1 MSDHDTGHRPLVTL
15 PEAAEYLHLPV
26 EAVQALV
33 GARFLEPVGGVG
45 DPADTLFPLVD
56 LKAFLARNADYGAGN
71 LVLADAE
78 AADPQALLDALDGR
92 AEEMARRAFDIF
104 STVFT
109 EAQGWSLR
117 RQARFIEQAKGR
129 FEAILAVTSQGAEVD
144 EALVGDLQEVGA
156 AAAWDGS
163 PLPQLLVVLRISRD
177 LVVQTAVGLAEERG
191 RHWGLALSLLLTRVL
206 PAIDRLTDAL
216 AEGYWAAMVDR
227 QQEAR
232 DRYEHVIEHSSDGI
246 FEVDL
251 EGRLRYA
258 NPSLAMILGLP
269 EDDLTG
275 TELSEVM
282 TALDGGGPLSGV
294 LPGGGAGGVGTD
306 VGEVEDWGPVRLTL
320 SRADGVRRVVE
331 VRSIARRRHGEL
343 VGHQGVVRDVTS
355 AHDLEAGKNE
365 FLALVTNDLR
375 SPLSTIVG
383 LGATLEAEAGELSP
397 ERVRR
402 AAASIRS
409 EAERISRLADDLSD
423 VSRLEATTLLLS
435 PRPTDLSTVV
445 AKAVARTGHPVGEA
459 GGVEVR
465 VPGGVP
471 VVADPVRLEQV
482 LANIVD
488 NAFQHGEPPV
498 VVEMLD
504 VDKGMLELVVTDQGG
519 GVPPHLVPTLFSRL
533 RTLSRADRDPSR
545 GTGLGLSL
553 ARGIIEAMGGQ
564 VWYQAG
570 AEGGARFHLT
580 LPVPRRRHG
589 D

>member
-15 PEAAEYLHLPV
+15 PEAAEYLQLPV

-33 GARFLEPVGGVG
+33 GARFLEPVGGAVH
-45 DPADTLFPLVD
+45 PAETLFPLVD

-71 LVLADAE
+71 LILDDPD

-92 AEEMARRAFDIF
+92 ADEMARRAFEIF

-144 EALVGDLQEVGA
+144 EALVGDLQDVGA
-156 AAAWDGS
+156 AAAWDAS

-216 AEGYWAAMVDR
+216 AQGYWAAMVDR

-232 DRYEHVIEHSSDGI
+232 DRYEHVVEHSSDGI

-282 TALDGGGPLSGV
+282 TAMEG
-294 LPGGGAGGVGTD
+294 
-306 VGEVEDWGPVRLTL
+306 GEVLGGLLTGTAAADPAEAPVEDSGPVRLTL
-320 SRADGVRRVVE
+320 RRADGVRRVVE
-331 VRSIARRRHGEL
+331 VRSISRRRHGEL
-343 VGHQGVVRDVTS
+343 VGFQGVVRDVTS

-383 LGATLEAEAGELSP
+383 LSATLEAGRGDLSP
-397 ERVRR
+397 EQVKR
-402 AAASIRS
+402 AAASIRA

-435 PRPTDLSTVV
+435 PRPTELLAVV
-445 AKAVARTGHPVGEA
+445 DKAVARTGHPSAER

-465 VPGGVP
+465 VPPGVP
-471 VVADPVRLEQV
+471 VVADPIRLEQV
-482 LANIVD
+482 LANVVD

-498 VVEMLD
+498 IVEMVD
-504 VDKGMLELVVTDQGG
+504 VDRGMLELAVTDSGG
-519 GVPPHLVPTLFSRL
+519 GVPAHLVPTLFSRL

-553 ARGIIEAMGGQ
+553 ARGIVEAMGGQ
-564 VWYQAG
+564 VWYQATP
-570 AEGGARFHLT
+570 EGGASFHVT
-580 LPVPRRRHG
+580 LPVPRRRQG

>member
-1 MSDHDTGHRPLVTL
+1 MPDHDTGHRPLVTL

-33 GARFLEPVGGVG
+33 GARFLEPVGGAIP
-45 DPADTLFPLVD
+45 PAETLFPLVD

-71 LVLADAE
+71 LILDDPD

-92 AEEMARRAFDIF
+92 SDEMARRAFEIF

-129 FEAILAVTSQGAEVD
+129 FEAILAVTSQGVEVD
-144 EALVGDLQEVGA
+144 EALVGDLQDVGA
-156 AAAWDGS
+156 AAAWDAS

-216 AEGYWAAMVDR
+216 AQGYWAAMVDR

-232 DRYEHVIEHSSDGI
+232 DRYEHVVEHSSDGI

-269 EDDLTG
+269 EEDLTG
-275 TELSEVM
+275 TEISEVM
-282 TALDGGGPLSGV
+282 TAMDGGGVLGGV
-294 LPGGGAGGVGTD
+294 LTGAAAAADTA
-306 VGEVEDWGPVRLTL
+306 EAPVEDSGSVRLTL
-320 SRADGVRRVVE
+320 RRADGVRRVVE

-343 VGHQGVVRDVTS
+343 VGFQGVVRDVTS

-383 LGATLEAEAGELSP
+383 LSATLESDSREVSAEQ
-397 ERVRR
+397 VKR
-402 AAASIRS
+402 AAASIRA

-435 PRPTDLSTVV
+435 PRPTELLAVV
-445 AKAVARTGHPVGEA
+445 QKAVARTGHPSGEA

-465 VPGGVP
+465 VPAGVP
-471 VVADPVRLEQV
+471 VVADPIRLEQV
-482 LANIVD
+482 LANVVD

-498 VVEMLD
+498 VVELVD
-504 VDKGMLELVVTDQGG
+504 VDKGMLELVVTDSGG
-519 GVPPHLVPTLFSRL
+519 GVPAHLVPTLFSRL

-553 ARGIIEAMGGQ
+553 ARGIVEAMGGQ
-564 VWYQAG
+564 VWYQ
-570 AEGGARFHLT
+570 EDPDGGASFHVT
-580 LPVPRRRHG
+580 LPVPRRRQ
-589 D
+589 DD

>member
-33 GARFLEPVGGVG
+33 GARFLEPVAGATDLSG
-45 DPADTLFPLVD
+45 TMFPLVD
-56 LKAFLARNADYGAGN
+56 LKAFLARNADYGTGN
-71 LVLADAE
+71 LIFDDPD

-144 EALVGDLQEVGA
+144 EALVGDLQDVGA

-216 AEGYWAAMVDR
+216 AQGYWAAIVDR
-227 QQEAR
+227 EQEAR
-232 DRYEHVIEHSSDGI
+232 DRYEHVVDHSSDGI

-282 TALDGGGPLSGV
+282 TAMEGGGPLGGLLAGAGAGADAGSGV
-294 LPGGGAGGVGTD
+294 M
-306 VGEVEDWGPVRLTL
+306 EDSGPVRLTIR
-320 SRADGVRRVVE
+320 RADGVRRVVE
-331 VRSIARRRHGEL
+331 VRSIARQRHGEL
-343 VGHQGVVRDVTS
+343 VGYQGVVRDVTS

-383 LGATLEAEAGELSP
+383 LSATLEAESAEVSP

-402 AAASIRS
+402 ASSSIRA

-435 PRPTDLSTVV
+435 PRPTDLSTVLE
-445 AKAVARTGHPVGEA
+445 KAVARTGHPVGEA

-465 VPGGVP
+465 VPPGVP
-471 VVADPVRLEQV
+471 VVADPIRLEQV
-482 LANIVD
+482 MANVVD

-498 VVEMLD
+498 VVEMVD
-504 VDKGMLELVVTDQGG
+504 VDKGMLELVVSDHGG
-519 GVPPHLVPTLFSRL
+519 GVPAHLVPTLFSRL
-533 RTLSRADRDPSR
+533 QTLSRADRDPAR

-553 ARGIIEAMGGQ
+553 ARGIVEAMGGQ
-564 VWYQAG
+564 VWYQARP
-570 AEGGARFHLT
+570 EGGASFHVT
-580 LPVPRRRHG
+580 LPVPRRRQ
-589 D
+589 DD

>member
-1 MSDHDTGHRPLVTL
+1 MTDHDTGHRPLITL
-15 PEAAEYLHLPV
+15 SEAAAYLHLPV

-33 GARFLEPVGGVG
+33 GARFLEPAGEPSS
-45 DPADTLFPLVD
+45 PADMLFPLVD

-71 LVLADAE
+71 LILDDPG

-109 EAQGWSLR
+109 EAQSWSLR

-144 EALVGDLQEVGA
+144 EALVGDLQQVGA

-216 AEGYWAAMVDR
+216 AQGYWAAMVDR

-232 DRYEHVIEHSSDGI
+232 DRYEHVVEHSSDGVY
-246 FEVDL
+246 EVDL
-251 EGRLRYA
+251 DGRIRYA
-258 NPSLAMILGLP
+258 NPSLAVILGIP

-275 TELSEVM
+275 AEFSEVM
-282 TALDGGGPLSGV
+282 TAISAGGALGDLATAGDTVAGGP
-294 LPGGGAGGVGTD
+294 
-306 VGEVEDWGPVRLTL
+306 VEDSGPARITL
-320 SRADGVRRVVE
+320 RRADGVRRVVE

-343 VGHQGVVRDVTS
+343 LGYQGVVRDVTS

-365 FLALVTNDLR
+365 FLALVTDDLR
-375 SPLSTIVG
+375 SPLSTIVD
-383 LGATLEAEAGELSP
+383 LGATLEAESGQLPPEEIRQAGAA
-397 ERVRR
+397 VR
-402 AAASIRS
+402 A

-435 PRPTDLSTVV
+435 PRPTDLLCVV
-445 AKAVARTGHPVGEA
+445 EGAVARA
-459 GGVEVR
+459 GRPTGVEVR
-465 VPGGVP
+465 VPPGVP

-482 LANIVD
+482 LANVVD
-488 NAFQHGEPPV
+488 NAFQHGGPPV
-498 VVEMLD
+498 VVELVD
-504 VDKGMLELVVTDQGG
+504 IDKGILQLVVTDQGE

-533 RTLSRADRDPSR
+533 GTLSRADRDPSR

-553 ARGIIEAMGGQ
+553 ARGIIEAMGGR
-564 VWYQAG
+564 VWHEASAQ
-570 AEGGARFHLT
+570 GGAAFHIT
-580 LPVPRRRHG
+580 LPVPRRRQ
-589 D
+589 DD

>member
-33 GARFLEPVGGVG
+33 DARFLEPAEGSG
-45 DPADTLFPLVD
+45 DPAKTLFPLVD

-71 LVLADAE
+71 VIFDDPDAD
-78 AADPQALLDALDGR
+78 DPQALLDALDGR
-92 AEEMARRAFDIF
+92 AEEMARRAFEIF
-104 STVFT
+104 STVFP
-109 EAQGWSLR
+109 EAQAWSLR

-144 EALVGDLQEVGA
+144 EALVGDLQDVGA

-216 AEGYWAAMVDR
+216 AQGYWAAMVDR

-232 DRYEHVIEHSSDGI
+232 DRYEHVVEHSSDGI

-269 EDDLTG
+269 DDDLTG
-275 TELSEVM
+275 SELSEVM
-282 TALDGGGPLSGV
+282 TALDGGGPLGGFLTGAAGAAAGV
-294 LPGGGAGGVGTD
+294 
-306 VGEVEDWGPVRLTL
+306 VEDSGPVRLTL
-320 SRADGVRRVVE
+320 RRADGVRRVVE

-343 VGHQGVVRDVTS
+343 VGYQGVVRDVTS

-375 SPLSTIVG
+375 SPLSTIIG
-383 LGATLEAEAGELSP
+383 IGANLEAESGDLAP
-397 ERVRR
+397 ERVRK
-402 AAASIRS
+402 AAAAIRA
-409 EAERISRLADDLSD
+409 EGERISRLADDLSD

-435 PRPTDLSTVV
+435 PRPTDLYTVV
-445 AKAVARTGHPVGEA
+445 EKAVARTGHPVGEA

-465 VPGGVP
+465 VPPGVP
-471 VVADPVRLEQV
+471 VVADPIRLEQV
-482 LANIVD
+482 LANVVD

-498 VVEMLD
+498 VVEMVD
-504 VDKGMLELVVTDQGG
+504 VDKGMLELVVTDRGG
-519 GVPPHLVPTLFSRL
+519 GVPAHLVPTLFSRL
-533 RTLSRADRDPSR
+533 RTLSRVDRDPSR

-553 ARGIIEAMGGQ
+553 ARGIVEAMGGQ
-564 VWYQAG
+564 VWYQAQPD
-570 AEGGARFHLT
+570 GGAAFHVT
-580 LPVPRRRHG
+580 LPVPRRRQG